1 MLNQTKLNV
10 SLDFVLYSFLYYFL
24 VFCLLQ
30 GARRTEIV
38 LLIFCSCLNGY
49 PDSFPTD
56 IPPLDF
62 SPTDN
67 SPKTSPQR
75 RVPRWTVLR
84 TDFCWSDFSSTD
96 ISPKTFLRWIIP
108 RTNHSPNGISPN
120 EHFPESHLFI
130 YLNLY
135 LLLVY
140 KSTRSYRAPTK
151 KYIE

>member
-1 MLNQTKLNV
+1 MLALI
-10 SLDFVLYSFLYYFL
+10 LFRIRFCIIFWYF
-24 VFCLLQ
+24 VFC
-30 GARRTEIV
+30 RV
-38 LLIFCSCLNGY
+38 LEEQKLSYWFFAVCLNGY

-62 SPTDN
+62 SPTDS

-84 TDFCWSDFSSTD
+84 TDFCWSDCSSTD
-96 ISPKTFLRWIIP
+96 ISRKSFLRWIIP